1 MEKKEK
7 TVEEKEENKVE
18 GEIKEENNE
27 VEQQPVKEKK
37 PKKKK
42 KRRIGRIISNI
53 IFTLIVLV
61 ILLEA
66 IVGIV
71 NMKKLNDGEEPV
83 WYLSTTKTEEENKVV
98 TEYNLGLYRII
109 KTDTKIDSR
118 IILKPFFIKD

>member
-1 MEKKEK
+1 MEKKEN
-7 TVEEKEENKVE
+7 TVEENNVEE
-18 GEIKEENNE
+18 EIKEENNE
-27 VEQQPVKEKK
+27 PEQEETKKEK

-42 KRRIGRIISNI
+42 KRKAGRIISNI

-61 ILLEA
+61 ILVEA
-66 IVGIV
+66 LVGIV

-98 TEYNLGLYRII
+98 TEYNLGLYRIV

>member
-1 MEKKEK
+1 MEKKEN
-7 TVEEKEENKVE
+7 TVEENNVEE
-18 GEIKEENNE
+18 EIKEENRE
-27 VEQQPVKEKK
+27 PEQEETKKEK

-42 KRRIGRIISNI
+42 KRKAGRIISNI

-61 ILLEA
+61 ILVEA
-66 IVGIV
+66 LVGIV

-98 TEYNLGLYRII
+98 TEYNLGLYRIV
-109 KTDTKIDSR
+109 TTNTKIDSR